1 MSSVVVYL
9 LLFDVSRI
17 KTMRWLLNV
26 DQALKLFFELEENV
40 EADSE
45 PESDECDDEV
55 DDPLFVLEEVKRE
68 GEEEQPLTST
78 QSVSRRSAER

>member
-1 MSSVVVYL
+1 MW
-9 LLFDVSRI
+9 RH
-17 KTMRWLLNV
+17 
-26 DQALKLFFELEENV
+26 A
-40 EADSE
+40 E

>member
-9 LLFDVSRI
+9 LLFDVSCI

-40 EADSE
+40 EA
-45 PESDECDDEV
+45 
-55 DDPLFVLEEVKRE
+55 L
-68 GEEEQPLTST
+68 
-78 QSVSRRSAER
+78 

>member
-17 KTMRWLLNV
+17 KTMRLLLNV

-40 EADSE
+40 EA
-45 PESDECDDEV
+45 
-55 DDPLFVLEEVKRE
+55 L
-68 GEEEQPLTST
+68 
-78 QSVSRRSAER
+78 